1 MDEKRA
7 HCRKLMHETAAITN
21 AAGARSIPVVLL
33 DISLH
38 SVSFASAV
46 ELQPGET
53 HSLRF
58 TLPQSGRLHF
68 VTVKVVARCADHMP
82 SGFRYG
88 ATFAR
93 INNPTIDDIV
103 MFFSQPA

>member
-7 HCRKLMHETAAITN
+7 HSRKLMHEAAAITI
-21 AAGARSIPVVLL
+21 AAGARSVPVILL

-38 SVSFASAV
+38 SISFASA
-46 ELQPGET
+46 EEMHTGDI

-58 TLPQSGRLHF
+58 TLPGSGQLHF
-68 VTVKVVARCADHMP
+68 VTVKLVARSASHMP

-103 MFFSQPA
+103 LFLSRPV